1 MSDKPKI
8 KHHEFHFD
16 CKKDEMA
23 ILIRVPKDKDYIA
36 IRIIK
41 GVEKDGSQ
49 V

>member
-1 MSDKPKI
+1 MSDKAKI

-41 GVEKDGSQ
+41 GGKKDESQ
-49 V
+49 I